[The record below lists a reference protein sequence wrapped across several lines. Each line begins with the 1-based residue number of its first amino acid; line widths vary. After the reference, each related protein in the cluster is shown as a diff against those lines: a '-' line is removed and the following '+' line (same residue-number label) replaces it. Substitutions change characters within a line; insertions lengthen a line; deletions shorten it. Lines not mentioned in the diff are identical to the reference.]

1 MTPLL
6 AVTYSFLFGLLHGI
20 LPDEH
25 TWPITFS
32 YAIGSGGSRQG
43 MKAGFFFSVAFTIQR
58 AILSE
63 LSYLALARF
72 LLNPTI
78 NGYIYILVGAAMAI
92 AGAIVVRRNVYV
104 HLHIFGHRENHSM
117 SLNSEK
123 RDIHELPVKW
133 TLIHGFIAGFGI
145 GGFSIFVN
153 TVAAP
158 AMGSAWIAFLP
169 GMLYGF
175 GTMLMLLIIGG
186 LFGASLRWAGS
197 LTNDE
202 IRRIGA
208 QTGGRT
214 LFFGGLLFTV
224 AGIAMVLGLSQKLP
238 VDTGHLLIA
247 LFMVGVAVPAFVYSY
262 REVMAARRQSV
273 SPDNVD

>member
-1 MTPLL
+1 
-6 AVTYSFLFGLLHGI
+6 
-20 LPDEH
+20 
-25 TWPITFS
+25 
-32 YAIGSGGSRQG
+32 
-43 MKAGFFFSVAFTIQR
+43 
-58 AILSE
+58 
-63 LSYLALARF
+63 
-72 LLNPTI
+72 
-78 NGYIYILVGAAMAI
+78 
-92 AGAIVVRRNVYV
+92 
-104 HLHIFGHRENHSM
+104 
-117 SLNSEK
+117 
-123 RDIHELPVKW
+123 
-133 TLIHGFIAGFGI
+133 
-145 GGFSIFVN
+145 
-153 TVAAP
+153 
-158 AMGSAWIAFLP
+158 MGSAWIAFLP